1 MGRGYWGWGGY
12 YPPAPPKRPPPEHGI
27 KVRKFG
33 STWWGQRWIAALERL
48 GFEYSAR
55 LGRGR
60 SYARQG
66 RVHDLTVKGGAVA
79 ARVTGSRPTPYRVTI
94 RLTPLADRIWE
105 AAIKV
110 MAGRAVFAARLLAG
124 EMPQEIDEAFRA
136 SRASLFPE
144 QAKDLATDCSCP
156 DWANPCKH
164 VAAVHYVLG
173 EAFDRD
179 PFLLF
184 ELRGR
189 DKSHVLAALRRLRAG
204 SGDAPAPPA
213 GEHEEAPATITLKEI
228 APERYDTFRE
238 RADDLRFH
246 IGAPAAEGAVLRQ
259 LGAPPSWRLRATPL
273 ELLQPVV
280 TRAAALAREL
290 ALSAAPAES
299 DATTPAVRRSRGGK
313 PASKPDRNRPLSR
326 IPSSLR
332 QRGARRRGREGQ
344 PGSDR
349 RRREHPRRHST

>member
-1 MGRGYWGWGGY
+1 V
-12 YPPAPPKRPPPEHGI
+12 K
-27 KVRKFG
+27 KFG
-33 STWWGQRWIAALERL
+33 TTWWGQRWIQALERF

-66 RVHDLTVKGGAVA
+66 RVHDLTVKGGVVT

-94 RLTPLADRIWE
+94 RLTPLTDRVWE
-105 AAIKV
+105 AAV
-110 MAGRAVFAARLLAG
+110 RAMASRAVFAARLLAG
-124 EMPQEIDEAFRA
+124 EMPQEIDEAFRP

-144 QAKDLATDCSCP
+144 RAKDLATDCSCP

-189 DKSHVLAALRRLRAG
+189 RKEMVLAALRRLRAA
-204 SGDAPAPPA
+204 SGDARTPPT
-213 GEHEEAPATITLKEI
+213 GEHDEAPTTIMLKET
-228 APERYDTFRE
+228 APERYEAFRE
-238 RADDLRFH
+238 RVDDLHFH

-259 LGAPPSWRLRATPL
+259 LGAPPSWTLRATPL
-273 ELLQPVV
+273 ELLHPAVV
-280 TRAAALAREL
+280 RAAALAREL
-290 ALSAAPAES
+290 ALGAPLPES
-299 DATTPAVRRSRGGK
+299 EASTPATPR
-313 PASKPDRNRPLSR
+313 LSR
-326 IPSSLR
+326 KIRTKTHPK
-332 QRGARRRGREGQ
+332 RR
-344 PGSDR
+344 
-349 RRREHPRRHST
+349 